1 MSITL
6 TPERPY
12 RATSRPCGDLTRW
25 TFTLQASNR
34 DSVAEQIQSVRDG
47 YREIVDPNLYSPNDL
62 GNANMFTDYHGDNL
76 RGLRGTSSWVAWDSR
91 EGRYSQRIA
100 DQSLYN
106 DFCAP
111 AVERRLR
118 KAAEEER
125 NLARSTGKEDDAK
138 AANARAKNL
147 EVRANATGQLAAMEK
162 YLKIAHTNAAVAR
175 TDFDGNEKLLGV
187 GGGKV
192 LDFAGLMAGGGWGS
206 ALRPAT
212 REDMVLYHTPTEFDP
227 NAQSDWVEDYLEKF
241 LPDEAYRREVF
252 RFLGYTLQRGNPA
265 RLALFI
271 KGDTGS
277 GKSTLLRLFREAI
290 GDLGGTV
297 NLSVFRSKADG
308 PAPEILS
315 AIYLFVTFS
324 SELSTRAK
332 MHADHVKMITGAGDE
347 VAARDMYQSVVHKV
361 QPWFTPIIATNEMPT
376 IVDADE
382 ALKRRLVVLPFDK
395 QLRDSEQS
403 DHTITTADRQHFL
416 RLLVEGRLDY
426 LRNGLDLGNF
436 HPDIRTATTEAHSDL
451 SYFQSWQ
458 STALKRGS
466 ETPRHGWAVTPT
478 DAWTHFDR
486 EQRESGLTHDNRL
499 DRTQFAKRMRDAFGK
514 PQSRKRKRD
523 SRQTHGAANT
533 QSKSIYL
540 TLEWADRLSAKN
552 FGC

>member
-6 TPERPY
+6 TPPRPFQ
-12 RATSRPCGDLTRW
+12 ATAKTYGDLTRW
-25 TFTLQASNR
+25 TFELPAV
-34 DSVAEQIQSVRDG
+34 DGDIVAEQIQSVRDG
-47 YREIVDPNLYSPNDL
+47 FREMVDPNNYSPNDL

-76 RGLRGTSSWVAWDSR
+76 RGLQGTSSWVAWDSR
-91 EGRYSQRIA
+91 QDRYSQRIA

-118 KAAEEER
+118 KAAEAER

-138 AANARAKNL
+138 AANNRAKAL

-162 YLKIAHTNAAVAR
+162 YLKIAHTNAAVSR
-175 TDFDGNEKLLGV
+175 TDFDGNPNLLGV
-187 GGGKV
+187 GDGKV
-192 LDFAGLMAGGGWGS
+192 LDFARILAGDGWNS

-227 NAQSDWVEDYLEKF
+227 DAQTAWVDDYLDKF

-265 RLALFI
+265 RIALFI

-308 PAPEILS
+308 PSPEILS
-315 AIYLFVTFS
+315 AVYLFVTFS
-324 SELSTRAK
+324 SELSTRTK

-376 IVDADE
+376 ITDADE
-382 ALKRRLVVLPFDK
+382 ALKRRLLVLPFNR
-395 QLRDSEQS
+395 QLRDSEQT
-403 DHTITTADRQHFL
+403 DHAITTADRQHFL

-426 LRNGLDLGNF
+426 LQNGIDLGNL
-436 HPDIRTATTEAHSDL
+436 HPDILSATAEGHSDL
-451 SYFQSWQ
+451 SFFQSWQ
-458 STALKRGS
+458 SSSVKVAES
-466 ETPRHGWAVTPT
+466 PRHGWAVTPA

-486 EQRESGLTHDNRL
+486 EQRNSGLTHDSRL

-514 PQSRKRKRD
+514 PQSRKRKLD
-523 SRQTHGAANT
+523 LKKTHTAANT
-533 QSKSIYL
+533 QGKSIYL
-540 TLEWADRLSAKN
+540 TLEWADQLSARL